1 MIFMRILPGV
11 LKELVKHVPTVL
23 FQTVEWSELAS
34 EFPRLSKR
42 MMTSE
47 GYDALVAAHERYLCS
62 VKVKL
67 VKTKLEKSRTSLSPP
82 AGTIMLEI
90 YFAQLF
96 SSHGLFLDMRSQHF
110 SWSQEELHWKPGA
123 LWVDFDPSF
132 RKGMIKVYDGFYE
145 EDKELFRQGLS
156 EIGLLSLKWPM
167 HDQEKLCQLFE
178 SQFRSAD
185 TEEVTFT
192 LDHLRNSLIEMSQFL
207 LSKKVSIHKDFLYLG
222 VNLVTLYSSLEE
234 TKASF
239 PVKDI
244 YLEARKKFGSA

>member
-1 MIFMRILPGV
+1 MRIIPGV

-42 MMTSE
+42 MVTSE
-47 GYDALVAAHERYLCS
+47 GYDALYEAHAKYLS
-62 VKVKL
+62 PLKL
-67 VKTKLEKSRTSLSPP
+67 KFTKAKLNKSRDPLPAA
-82 AGTIMLEI
+82 AGTILLEI

-96 SSHGLFLDMRSQHF
+96 SQHGLFLDMRSQHF
-110 SWSQEELHWKPGA
+110 AWTKDELEWKPGA

-132 RKGMIKVYDGFYE
+132 RQGMIKVYDGFYE
-145 EDKELFRQGLS
+145 EKKDLFREGLA

-167 HDQEKLCQLFE
+167 QDQEKLCQLFE

-192 LDHLRNSLIEMSQFL
+192 LDHLRNSLVEMSQFL

-234 TKASF
+234 TKSSY
-239 PVKDI
+239 PVKEI
-244 YLEARKKFGSA
+244 YLRIRQKFSTRS